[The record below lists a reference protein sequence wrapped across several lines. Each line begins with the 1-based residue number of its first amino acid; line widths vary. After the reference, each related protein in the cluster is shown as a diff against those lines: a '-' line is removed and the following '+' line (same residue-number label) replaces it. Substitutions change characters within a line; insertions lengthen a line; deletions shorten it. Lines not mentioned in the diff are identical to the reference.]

1 MMSEMENNGNGKLHN
16 PDLNARRKIQT
27 KVHDT
32 KLKLPQVTLAAM
44 TSVNIGATIK
54 AMQYSMRGI
63 EFGDAVLI
71 THRRPFGLPGT
82 IRYSHTDKLE
92 DIDDFNYK
100 MVYELGEHIHTD
112 FALIVHADG
121 FVVHPEMWRDEFLDY
136 DYIGA
141 PWPLPPEGDTTTYRD
156 RDGNICRVGN
166 SAGIRSKRLMDF
178 PRKAGILWEG
188 EYAYGRMWY
197 YEDGFI
203 CCKIRHLLEAE
214 GMRIAPLEVAKYY
227 SHEKMIPEVQGIT
240 PFAFH
245 KWEGTNAQYPNFIRE
260 PAKKRAKRMVRDL
273 IRKLSKK

>member
-1 MMSEMENNGNGKLHN
+1 MAEKLLLNN
-16 PDLNARRKIQT
+16 
-27 KVHDT
+27 
-32 KLKLPQVTLAAM
+32 VTLAAM

-71 THRRPFGLPGT
+71 THRKPFVLPKN
-82 IRYSHTDKLE
+82 IRYSHTDRIS
-92 DIDDFNYK
+92 DIDIFNYK
-100 MVYELGEHIHTD
+100 MVYELGSHIKTE

-121 FVVHPEMWRDEFLDY
+121 FVVNPERWRDEFLDY

-156 RDGNICRVGN
+156 KDGNICRVGN

-178 PRKAGILWEG
+178 PQKAGIEWKG

-214 GMRIAPLEVAKYY
+214 GMRVAPLDVAKYY
-227 SHEKMIPEVQGIT
+227 SHEKMIPEIEGIV

-245 KWEGTNAQYPNFIRE
+245 KWEGTNAQYPDFMKE
-260 PAKKRAKRMVRDL
+260 PLRKRIKGLLRRL
-273 IRKLSKK
+273 RKG

>member
-1 MMSEMENNGNGKLHN
+1 MNESQNKK
-16 PDLNARRKIQT
+16 RS
-27 KVHDT
+27 
-32 KLKLPQVTLAAM
+32 LPNVTLVAM
-44 TSVNIGATIK
+44 TSVNIKATIC
-54 AMQYSMRGI
+54 AMLYSMRGI
-63 EFGDAVLI
+63 EFGDVVLI
-71 THRRPFGLPGT
+71 THRKPVGLPKS
-82 IRYSHTDKLE
+82 IRYSHTDKLR
-92 DIDDFNYK
+92 DIDAFNYK
-100 MVYELGEHIHTD
+100 MVYELGSHIMTD

-121 FVVHPEMWRDEFLDY
+121 FVVHPELWRDEFLDY

-156 RDGNICRVGN
+156 IYGNICRVGN

-178 PRKAGILWEG
+178 PKKAGIPWEG

-245 KWEGTNAQYPNFIRE
+245 KWEGTNAQYPNFIKE
-260 PAKKRAKRMVRDL
+260 PFVKRAKRI
-273 IRKLSKK
+273 IRNMIGISS

>member
-1 MMSEMENNGNGKLHN
+1 MEKDNMSK
-16 PDLNARRKIQT
+16 
-27 KVHDT
+27 

-44 TSVNIGATIK
+44 TSVNVSAAIK

-63 EFGDAVLI
+63 DFGDAVLI
-71 THRRPFGLPGT
+71 THRKPFLLPKS
-82 IRYSHTDKLE
+82 IRYSHTDRLR
-92 DIDDFNYK
+92 DIDAFNYK
-100 MVYELGEHIHTD
+100 MVYELGTHIHTD

-121 FVVHPEMWRDEFLDY
+121 FVVHPELWRDEFLDY

-178 PRKAGILWEG
+178 PKKAGIPWEG

-214 GMRIAPLEVAKYY
+214 LSLIHITEPTRQY
-227 SHEKMIPEVQGIT
+227 S
-240 PFAFH
+240 
-245 KWEGTNAQYPNFIRE
+245 
-260 PAKKRAKRMVRDL
+260 
-273 IRKLSKK
+273 